1 VSCDFIFAAS
11 ASKRFPNVFYAFNS
25 DPMNQIKTS
34 LAVTNAINQRRL
46 IVSTGIAAAVLIA
59 PALMTWIA
67 GWRWAPDGGAWITV
81 AVIVTDSAGFPC
93 AIATSVV
100 FAVLFLFLI
109 KPARLREIIAF
120 AVLGATAVGC
130 GQGIKSLLKNIVQE
144 PRPYAVWLGQT
155 YALDS
160 DVFYKMP
167 RDTRAAWIEKNLS
180 SEPRVPAVLREHW
193 KSETGFSFPS
203 GHTAFV
209 AVWTML
215 GAALLWSRGRGGRV
229 MCCAVALWAV
239 AVEFTR
245 LALGMHWPADVAISA
260 LLGWVTVVAL
270 VAIWKKFA
278 TRGAGDGA
286 SNATRNP
293 ANNPAGDPEDNSAG
307 DAAT

>member
-1 VSCDFIFAAS
+1 
-11 ASKRFPNVFYAFNS
+11 
-25 DPMNQIKTS
+25 MNQIKTF
-34 LAVTNAINQRRL
+34 LAATNAISPRRL
-46 IVSTGIAAAVLIA
+46 IVSTGIAAAVLIV
-59 PALMTWIA
+59 PALMAWIA
-67 GWRWAPDGGAWITV
+67 GWCWAPDGGAWITA

-93 AIATSVV
+93 VIATSGVL
-100 FAVLFLFLI
+100 AVLFLFLI

-120 AVLGATAVGC
+120 IVLGTAAVGC
-130 GQGIKSLLKNIVQE
+130 AQGIKSLLKNIVRE
-144 PRPYAVWLGQT
+144 PRPYVVWLGQT
-155 YALDS
+155 RALDS

-167 RDTRAAWIEKNLS
+167 RDTRAAWIEKNLA

-215 GAALLWSRGRGGRV
+215 GAALLWARGRGGRV
-229 MCCAVALWAV
+229 VCCAVALWAV

-260 LLGWVTVVAL
+260 LLGWVTVVVL

-278 TRGAGDGA
+278 TRGADDGA
-286 SNATRNP
+286 DNATRDP
-293 ANNPAGDPEDNSAG
+293 ASNPAGDPANNPTNDPAGDSAS